1 MLTKK
6 VRGIAA
12 LVCATT
18 GLSAIIV
25 RPIVPAPLL
34 LRLFLDSFLP
44 WTGLLIAVALA
55 LAISALALR
64 GIVVSLVS
72 VGVWVLVFV
81 PQILPLDGASTISAP
96 QLTVATQ
103 NIGTDTGAITRIL
116 STVTA
121 PAPDVIALEEVTD
134 TMAPIITARLADD
147 GYTYSS
153 VIGTVG
159 VWSRD
164 RLTNVTPVTL
174 AQGWKRALRLDIQT
188 GGGAV
193 RLYVVHAMSIFVGGH
208 AERDA
213 MLRTLTAL
221 VAADTS
227 DRIIVAGDF
236 NATTRDQA
244 MAQLMTVVIEPRL
257 TGGGFGFTWPSWF
270 PMTRPDH
277 ILLRGVTA
285 TKHVI
290 LGASGSDHRGVV
302 VAVTY

>member
-12 LVCATT
+12 LICAVT

-25 RPIVPAPLL
+25 RPFVPAPLL

-44 WTGLLIAVALA
+44 WTGVLIVVALA

-64 GIVVSLVS
+64 AIAVSLVS
-72 VGVWVLVFV
+72 VGVWALVFV
-81 PQILPLDGASTISAP
+81 PQVLPLGGGAAVSTP

-103 NIGTDTGAITRIL
+103 NIGTDTGATASIL
-116 STVTA
+116 NTVTA
-121 PAPDVIALEEVTD
+121 AAPDVIALEEVTD
-134 TMAPIITARLADD
+134 TMAPTITARLADD
-147 GYTYSS
+147 GYAYSS

-159 VWSRD
+159 IWSRD
-164 RLTNVTPVTL
+164 RLTNITPVTL
-174 AQGWKRALRLDIQT
+174 AQGWKRAMRVDVQT
-188 GGGAV
+188 GGGPV

-208 AERDA
+208 AQRDA
-213 MLRTLTAL
+213 MLHTLTGL

-244 MAQLMTVVIEPRL
+244 MAQLMAVVTEPPL
-257 TGGGFGFTWPSWF
+257 TGGGFGFTWPSGF

-277 ILLRGVTA
+277 ILLHGVTA
-285 TKHVI
+285 TTHVI
-290 LGASGSDHRGVV
+290 LGAAGSDHRGVV